1 MPADLIALVVLA
13 LIFVFLNGV
22 HDSANL
28 TATLIASRALRPASA
43 RLLTALAELTG
54 PFLFGVAVARV
65 IGAGLI
71 QPQAVSVPALT
82 AALVGAIG
90 WTLLTWLS
98 GIPSSSSHALIGGL
112 LGAVL
117 LKSGPGGIL
126 LPGLL
131 AVLGALFLAPLLG
144 LMTGYGVTR
153 LVLHLARHAHPKI
166 NWFFKRAQVLTVFG
180 LGLSHGANDAQ
191 KGMGIISL
199 GLLSAGVIPAFQ
211 VPLWV
216 VAACAG
222 AIALGTALGG
232 QKLIRTIG
240 GRFFKVRPVHGFCT
254 QLASAAVIL
263 AGALL
268 GGPVSASQVVSSAL
282 VGSGAAHRANMV
294 RWHVARQLVYAWL
307 LTLPSAGLLAAGVR
321 WLLFP

>member
-1 MPADLIALVVLA
+1 MPAELIALIILA

-28 TATLIASRALRPASA
+28 TATLIASRALRPATA
-43 RLLTALAELTG
+43 RLLTALAELAG
-54 PFLFGVAVARV
+54 PFLFGVAVAKT

-71 QPQAVSVPALT
+71 QPQVVTLPVLI

-90 WTLLTWLS
+90 WNLFTWIA

-112 LGAVL
+112 LGAAL
-117 LKSGPGGIL
+117 LKAGTSAIL
-126 LPGLL
+126 LSGLL
-131 AVLGALFLAPLLG
+131 TVLAALFLAPLLG
-144 LMTGYGVTR
+144 LAAGYVVTR
-153 LVLHLARHAHPKI
+153 VVFHLARRAHPKV
-166 NWFFKRAQVLTVFG
+166 NWFFKRAQVFTVIG

-191 KGMGIISL
+191 KSMGIITL
-199 GLLSAGVIPAFQ
+199 GLLSAGIIPAFQ

-216 VAACAG
+216 VAACAA

-232 QKLIRTIG
+232 QKLVRTVG
-240 GRFFKVRPVHGFCT
+240 GRFFKVRPVHGFCA
-254 QLASAAVIL
+254 QLSSAAVIL
-263 AGALL
+263 GAALL

-307 LTLPSAGLLAAGVR
+307 LTLPASALLAAGVL
-321 WLLFP
+321 WLFYL